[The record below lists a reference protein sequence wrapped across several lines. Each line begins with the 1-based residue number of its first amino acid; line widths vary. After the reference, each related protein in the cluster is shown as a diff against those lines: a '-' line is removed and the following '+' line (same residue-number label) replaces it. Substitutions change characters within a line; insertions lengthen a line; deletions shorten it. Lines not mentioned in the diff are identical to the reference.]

1 MKSRLEKVL
10 DKMPNKKVG
19 LKKHNVKLS
28 LAEDINIA
36 INLIEPIMNDGE
48 DYDAKLRDLG
58 KRIAEIADEANTLVS
73 MSSNFLNIGYNATEQ
88 VDEVLEN
95 ARLKAEELGIDPA
108 VIDGYTKLEELSEID
123 FFAIKGIEDAYF
135 EEVQYNADRL
145 KTLVES
151 QW

>member
-1 MKSRLEKVL
+1 
-10 DKMPNKKVG
+10 
-19 LKKHNVKLS
+19 
-28 LAEDINIA
+28 
-36 INLIEPIMNDGE
+36 
-48 DYDAKLRDLG
+48 
-58 KRIAEIADEANTLVS
+58 

-108 VIDGYTKLEELSEID
+108 VIDGYTKLKELSEID

>member
-1 MKSRLEKVL
+1 MKNNIEKVYGKL
-10 DKMPNKKVG
+10 PKKKLG
-19 LKKHNVKLS
+19 LKNHNVKLS

-48 DYDAKLRDLG
+48 DYNAKLRDLG

-73 MSSNFLNIGYNATEQ
+73 MSSNFLSIGYNATEQ
-88 VDEVLEN
+88 VDEVLN
-95 ARLKAEELGIDPA
+95 KAEEASKDLGIDPNA
-108 VIDGYTKLEELSEID
+108 IDGYTKLEEIANKD
-123 FFAIKGIEDAYF
+123 YFRVKGVEDAYW